1 MIYPTENRIEA
12 PEPTPWSA
20 GLAVTVFVALLTA
33 AAVYSFA
40 DALAQVNSLL
50 AIAINVVAAVGAA
63 PTLWRWRGVRVARWI
78 IAGAGA
84 GVLLGWLVTVAG
96 S

>member
-1 MIYPTENRIEA
+1 MEA

-20 GLAVTVFVALLTA
+20 GLAVAAFVAALTA

-40 DALAQVNSLL
+40 DALAQVNWLL
-50 AIAINVVAAVGAA
+50 AIAINVVAAVGAT
-63 PTLWRWRGVRVARWI
+63 PTLWRWRGIRVVRWI

-84 GVLLGWLVTVAG
+84 GVLLGWLVTVIG
-96 S
+96 NV